1 MCLQKTDKLYKPN
14 DCTANPSVRGKK
26 HLQYQGTRVPDLH
39 YSVPCFTI
47 LPLLSDPVDNV
58 AMETAKLAKN
68 DRNKV
73 YFVMRTKSSA
83 WKTYQALRAHAI
95 IGQLIN
101 SVDF

>member
-1 MCLQKTDKLYKPN
+1 MIVLQIQAFAEKSTCNIKE
-14 DCTANPSVRGKK
+14 RE
-26 HLQYQGTRVPDLH
+26 YQT
-39 YSVPCFTI
+39 FTI
-47 LPLLSDPVDNV
+47 LSLASLFCPLLSDPVDNV

-83 WKTYQALRAHAI
+83 WRTYQALRAHAI

-101 SVDF
+101 SVHF